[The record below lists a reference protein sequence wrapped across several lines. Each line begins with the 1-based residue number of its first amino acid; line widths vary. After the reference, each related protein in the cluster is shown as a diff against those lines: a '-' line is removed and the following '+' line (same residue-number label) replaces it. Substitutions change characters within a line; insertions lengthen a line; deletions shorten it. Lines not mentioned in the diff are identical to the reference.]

1 MRYKFKDF
9 VPNKNQQEA
18 IMHPLAP
25 LMILASAGTGKTAT
39 IIHRIVHM
47 VTNKNIDPSS
57 ILTITYTEKAAQELK
72 DRIKMLIDIDN
83 NSINVTTFHGLCLKI
98 VREFGQKKND
108 YALIKNDELAY
119 KILEKFDDLGPFK
132 SREFKKNPLQAI
144 TQSFLPFLDRLHDEL
159 LTLDGVPKRQL
170 IYDEEE
176 MNYQLEDL
184 IRFYPI
190 VQDMKKSANR
200 LDYGDMILS
209 AHQLLSSNDNILSK
223 VQNKYRHLIIDEFQD
238 NNHSLNAI
246 SALIAKKTNSITVVG
261 DEDQVIYSFRGAS
274 IYNIQHFRSNY
285 GNHKDFKEITLD
297 KNYRSNQQILDLANI
312 SISNN
317 SERTEK
323 KLYSNLSSSAKKP
336 ILVIGDKSQQNQYI
350 VDEIK
355 RMVAND
361 YHYHQIAI
369 LCRTHN
375 QSIEAEN
382 HLKMWGIPV
391 EMKIPYFFELN
402 IVRELVSWCLVAG
415 GGPNQ
420 DVAFFKLLKK
430 NAGLNTASD
439 FFNEFSK
446 KDSSSRLEIA
456 LSKNDLRSKKFN
468 SLCNSIRYLQ
478 NYNHPKNFRYP
489 RSAEETFNKI
499 LEKTG
504 ILYSYN
510 NQYNLD
516 DKVALLNAAHFSK
529 MIQDY
534 VSSNSKKNSLKH
546 FNNYIDSLMTI
557 GKDRAKY
564 PDQINKSF
572 GVTIDTIHGSKGK
585 EYPIVFIPY
594 NRSGSFPLNFTSKK
608 MLNRPPQEWM
618 RYLSNTN
625 LNEKEFHLEEERRLF
640 YVAITRSK
648 KKLYLLS
655 PSKAMSRMIKELP
668 ENLMEKIEMKE
679 NSNQKEIPFS
689 SLHVEYHQILQKSV
703 SSNDFSLAKA
713 ALNSIERLNNI
724 EKGLSVEWGDN
735 EWEIDLKKKLTNAE
749 KPETKLDQIHLSASA
764 IDQYEQ
770 CPLKYRFSSID
781 RIPQSS
787 GKPALT
793 FGNIMHRVLQRFHS
807 PDKDYLEKD
816 LLQLLDEEWDSSGF
830 FYKEQENEFKIQGE
844 EILSRYFLQ
853 NADNNDSIIAREE
866 KFSFMIDNIIING
879 VIDRIDNTIEG
890 HHVIDYKTNNTPS
903 SAKSS
908 MQLAIYSMFL
918 NSSGEMNQ
926 NGQPVK
932 ASLYFLRL
940 AKDPMRSHIFSKEE
954 LEIKKS
960 SIIEVANNIMNQKF
974 EPKKGKHCDWCDYK
988 NYICPEW
995 QK

>member
-1 MRYKFKDF
+1 
-9 VPNKNQQEA
+9 
-18 IMHPLAP
+18 
-25 LMILASAGTGKTAT
+25 
-39 IIHRIVHM
+39 
-47 VTNKNIDPSS
+47 
-57 ILTITYTEKAAQELK
+57 
-72 DRIKMLIDIDN
+72 
-83 NSINVTTFHGLCLKI
+83 
-98 VREFGQKKND
+98 
-108 YALIKNDELAY
+108 
-119 KILEKFDDLGPFK
+119 
-132 SREFKKNPLQAI
+132 
-144 TQSFLPFLDRLHDEL
+144 
-159 LTLDGVPKRQL
+159 
-170 IYDEEE
+170 

-297 KNYRSNQQILDLANI
+297 KNYRSNQQILDLANM

-456 LSKNDLRSKKFN
+456 LSTNDLGVQKFN

-510 NQYNLD
+510 KQYSLD
-516 DKVALLNAAHFSK
+516 DKVALINAAHFSK

-534 VSSNSKKNSLKH
+534 VSSNSKK
-546 FNNYIDSLMTI
+546 
-557 GKDRAKY
+557 
-564 PDQINKSF
+564 
-572 GVTIDTIHGSKGK
+572 IH
-585 EYPIVFIPY
+585 
-594 NRSGSFPLNFTSKK
+594 
-608 MLNRPPQEWM
+608 
-618 RYLSNTN
+618 
-625 LNEKEFHLEEERRLF
+625 
-640 YVAITRSK
+640 
-648 KKLYLLS
+648 
-655 PSKAMSRMIKELP
+655 
-668 ENLMEKIEMKE
+668 
-679 NSNQKEIPFS
+679 
-689 SLHVEYHQILQKSV
+689 
-703 SSNDFSLAKA
+703 
-713 ALNSIERLNNI
+713 
-724 EKGLSVEWGDN
+724 
-735 EWEIDLKKKLTNAE
+735 
-749 KPETKLDQIHLSASA
+749 
-764 IDQYEQ
+764 
-770 CPLKYRFSSID
+770 
-781 RIPQSS
+781 
-787 GKPALT
+787 
-793 FGNIMHRVLQRFHS
+793 
-807 PDKDYLEKD
+807 
-816 LLQLLDEEWDSSGF
+816 
-830 FYKEQENEFKIQGE
+830 
-844 EILSRYFLQ
+844 
-853 NADNNDSIIAREE
+853 
-866 KFSFMIDNIIING
+866 
-879 VIDRIDNTIEG
+879 
-890 HHVIDYKTNNTPS
+890 
-903 SAKSS
+903 
-908 MQLAIYSMFL
+908 
-918 NSSGEMNQ
+918 
-926 NGQPVK
+926 
-932 ASLYFLRL
+932 
-940 AKDPMRSHIFSKEE
+940 
-954 LEIKKS
+954 
-960 SIIEVANNIMNQKF
+960 
-974 EPKKGKHCDWCDYK
+974 
-988 NYICPEW
+988 
-995 QK
+995 

>member
-223 VQNKYRHLIIDEFQD
+223 VQNKYQHLIIDEFQD

-297 KNYRSNQQILDLANI
+297 KNYRSNQQILDLANM

-323 KLYSNLSSSAKKP
+323 KLYSNLSSSAKRP

-415 GGPNQ
+415 GGSNQ
-420 DVAFFKLLKK
+420 DVAFFKLLEQY
-430 NAGLNTASD
+430 AGLNIASN

-456 LSKNDLRSKKFN
+456 LSTDDLGSK
-468 SLCNSIRYLQ
+468 NSIHYVTQLDTYRTITILRILDIQ
-478 NYNHPKNFRYP
+478 GAP
-489 RSAEETFNKI
+489 RK
-499 LEKTG
+499 
-504 ILYSYN
+504 
-510 NQYNLD
+510 
-516 DKVALLNAAHFSK
+516 
-529 MIQDY
+529 
-534 VSSNSKKNSLKH
+534 
-546 FNNYIDSLMTI
+546 
-557 GKDRAKY
+557 
-564 PDQINKSF
+564 
-572 GVTIDTIHGSKGK
+572 
-585 EYPIVFIPY
+585 
-594 NRSGSFPLNFTSKK
+594 PL
-608 MLNRPPQEWM
+608 
-618 RYLSNTN
+618 
-625 LNEKEFHLEEERRLF
+625 
-640 YVAITRSK
+640 TRS
-648 KKLYLLS
+648 
-655 PSKAMSRMIKELP
+655 
-668 ENLMEKIEMKE
+668 
-679 NSNQKEIPFS
+679 
-689 SLHVEYHQILQKSV
+689 
-703 SSNDFSLAKA
+703 
-713 ALNSIERLNNI
+713 
-724 EKGLSVEWGDN
+724 
-735 EWEIDLKKKLTNAE
+735 
-749 KPETKLDQIHLSASA
+749 
-764 IDQYEQ
+764 
-770 CPLKYRFSSID
+770 
-781 RIPQSS
+781 
-787 GKPALT
+787 
-793 FGNIMHRVLQRFHS
+793 
-807 PDKDYLEKD
+807 
-816 LLQLLDEEWDSSGF
+816 
-830 FYKEQENEFKIQGE
+830 
-844 EILSRYFLQ
+844 
-853 NADNNDSIIAREE
+853 
-866 KFSFMIDNIIING
+866 
-879 VIDRIDNTIEG
+879 
-890 HHVIDYKTNNTPS
+890 
-903 SAKSS
+903 
-908 MQLAIYSMFL
+908 
-918 NSSGEMNQ
+918 
-926 NGQPVK
+926 
-932 ASLYFLRL
+932 
-940 AKDPMRSHIFSKEE
+940 
-954 LEIKKS
+954 
-960 SIIEVANNIMNQKF
+960 
-974 EPKKGKHCDWCDYK
+974 
-988 NYICPEW
+988 
-995 QK
+995 